1 LPSTPP
7 AGMVFRTC
15 IDPELQRQKTAIN
28 KLSHDLSLKWVS
40 AEVVGHSI
48 LASTFSCV
56 VFVLCSLNITHP
68 NEPVVSTMPHLVIG
82 TLLGFLLVLRVMV
95 GVAKA
100 GEVVGLITSY
110 NKSLRTIA
118 VFSTYVNETLVVSTG
133 AELEK
138 KSVANFRYELDRLL
152 NLSNFCYTLMVKG
165 LKMEEPPDALVP
177 AEGGALEARV
187 LSSVG
192 SPALMVCKWI
202 ANLFDQQVQAGRVRA
217 EQVSAVQ
224 AEVSAL
230 MDVYHKMRAMQLAPM
245 PASVS
250 SFTYCFVCVWVYTA
264 CPVIAVKEL
273 HDNQVS
279 DNMVGTVVTFALT
292 FLTAMFY
299 FGLYEAGKLIESPV
313 ACTAEL
319 IPLDTLSFAL
329 SDDITDLT
337 DDPDQSVPVFLS
349 PGSIPSPAKKWP

>member
-1 LPSTPP
+1 
-7 AGMVFRTC
+7 MVFRTC
-15 IDPELQRQKTAIN
+15 IDPELQVQKSAID
-28 KLSHDLSLKWVS
+28 KLTRDLSLKWVS
-40 AEVVGHSI
+40 AEVVGHSL
-48 LASTFSCV
+48 LASSLSCA
-56 VFVLCSLNITHP
+56 VFVLCSQHTTHP
-68 NEPVVSTMPHLVIG
+68 HEPVVSAMPHLIVG
-82 TLLGFLLVLRVMV
+82 TLLGFLLVLRVMI
-95 GVAKA
+95 GVMKA
-100 GEVVGLITSY
+100 GEVMGLITSY

-165 LKMEEPPDALVP
+165 LKMEEPPDALLP

-192 SPALMVCKWI
+192 SPALMVCKWV

-224 AEVSAL
+224 AEVSSL
-230 MDVYHKMRAMQLAPM
+230 MDVYHKTRAMQLAPM
-245 PASVS
+245 PASLS
-250 SFTYCFVCVWVYTA
+250 SFTYFFVFVWVYTA

-273 HDNQVS
+273 HDDQVS
-279 DNMVGTVVTFALT
+279 ANMVGTVVTFALSFMT
-292 FLTAMFY
+292 TMFY
-299 FGLYEAGKLIESPV
+299 FGLYEAGKLMESPV
-313 ACTAEL
+313 ATTAEL

-329 SDDITDLT
+329 SDDITNLT

-349 PGSIPSPAKKWP
+349 PGSDPSTK